1 MKGVFNI
8 RGLKVAYG
16 DTVALKGI
24 DLSIYENEILSITG
38 PSGSGK
44 TTFLRCLN
52 RLIDISPNAQI
63 EGEVIFEDRNIYR
76 EDVNVT
82 ELRRKIGMVFYF
94 PTPLPVSIY
103 ENVAYGPRRKGISSR
118 TELNRIVRKSLESAV
133 LWNEIG
139 HRLNTSAMQLSGGQQ
154 QRLSIARIL
163 AMEPDV
169 ILLDEPCSGLDPIS
183 TLRIEELLASLKES
197 YTIVLV
203 THNVQQAARV
213 ADRTAFFLSGE
224 MVECAATTKIFT
236 SPSRKETEDY
246 ILGRFG

>member
-1 MKGVFNI
+1 MNEIFDIN
-8 RGLKVAYG
+8 GLKVSYG

-24 DLSIYENEILSITG
+24 DLSIYRNEILAITG

-52 RLIDISPNAQI
+52 RLIDTNPIAKV
-63 EGEVIFEDRNIYR
+63 EGKILFENKDIYR
-76 EDVNVT
+76 DGVNVT
-82 ELRRKIGMVFYF
+82 GLRRRVGMVFYF
-94 PTPLPVSIY
+94 PTPLPVSIF

-118 TELNRIVRKSLESAV
+118 NELSRIVRRSLEAAV
-133 LWNEIG
+133 LWDEIG
-139 HRLNTSAMQLSGGQQ
+139 HRLQSSAMQLSGGQQ

-163 AMEPDV
+163 AMEPEL

-183 TLRIEELLASLKES
+183 TLRIEELLANLKDR

-213 ADRTAFFLSGE
+213 ADRTAFFLMGE
-224 MVECAATTKIFT
+224 MVECAGTTKIFT
-236 SPSRKETEDY
+236 NPSRKETEDY